1 MKLDKKRTFLVG
13 LAFMSI
19 CAFWQVYDGII
30 PMILKYTFGYGDTFS
45 NAIMAI
51 DNVLALFMLP
61 LFGVLSDKT
70 HTKIGRRMPYILCGT
85 AVAVAAMILLP
96 IANNT
101 KNFILFFIALGI
113 VLVAMATYRSPAVA
127 LMPDVTPKPLRSQA
141 NAIINLMGAVGGT
154 LMLGIIS
161 VAVPKVD
168 HPDFTPIFLIAAAIM
183 VVCVSVLFFTV
194 NEPKAVERMR
204 ADSRAMGIEEE
215 PEDAAAGND
224 KLPRD
229 VFKSLVFIV
238 LTVFFFF
245 MGYNAVT
252 TAFSRYCVEVFG
264 LKGGGYAT
272 VLTIAQV
279 AAILSYL
286 PVGWISSRIGRKK
299 TIIIGLGLMA
309 VAFAGASFVS
319 TLSPAVYV
327 FFILAGAG
335 NAFVVVNTLV
345 MVVEMSKGATIG
357 KYTGLYYTF
366 SMTAQIITPIASGAV
381 LEFISYRYL
390 FPYAAFF
397 ELMGIVTM
405 LFVRHG
411 DSRPLPPKTKLEAFD
426 VED

>member
-1 MKLDKKRTFLVG
+1 MKLNKKRTVLVG

-19 CAFWQVYDGII
+19 CAFWQVYDGIV
-30 PMILKYTFGYGDTFS
+30 PMILKYTFGYGDTFA
-45 NAIMAI
+45 NTIMAA

-70 HTKIGRRMPYILCGT
+70 NTRIGRRMPYILCGT
-85 AVAVAAMILLP
+85 AVAVAAMLIMP
-96 IANNT
+96 AANNA
-101 KNFILFFIALGI
+101 KNFLLFFIALGV

-154 LMLGIIS
+154 LMLGLIT
-161 VAVPKVD
+161 VLVPKVD
-168 HPDFTPIFLIAAAIM
+168 HPDYTPIFLLAAAIM
-183 VVCVSVLFFTV
+183 VVCVAVLFFTV
-194 NEPKAVERMR
+194 NEPRSVEKMR
-204 ADSRAMGIEEE
+204 EDSRAMGIEEE
-215 PEDAAAGND
+215 PEDEAQGGR
-224 KLPRD
+224 LPAD
-229 VFKSLVFIV
+229 VFKSLVLIV
-238 LTVFFFF
+238 MSVFFFF

-252 TAFSRYCVEVFG
+252 TAFSRYCVEVFD
-264 LKGGGYAT
+264 LKGGGYAM

-279 AAILSYL
+279 AAIVAYL
-286 PVGWISSRIGRKK
+286 PVGYAASRIGRKK
-299 TIIIGLGLMA
+299 TIIIGLAMMA
-309 VAFAGASFVS
+309 AAFVGASFV
-319 TLSPAVYV
+319 TQLTPAVYI

-397 ELMGIVTM
+397 ELAGIATM
-405 LFVRHG
+405 LFVKHG
-411 DSRPLPPKTKLEAFD
+411 DSRPQPPKTKLEAFD
-426 VED
+426 TD